1 MNIHLY
7 RHLAANPNVP
17 GIVPGKD
24 GNLARH
30 LDYNKASLQAL
41 QAQAGLRVEQAN
53 ITFAMYSPA
62 QRTHATLALINIGV
76 ACSDTPKVMLPE
88 LFPSDTQ
95 MPLIETAFKAS
106 KTDVSKY
113 APDAIAACDEFGRTA
128 AEAIKQAIAKAG
140 INHGDVLVVGHAPT
154 IQFAAL
160 HLAEN
165 QPEDRDR
172 VLHTAMGE
180 GDRFIVLQTIYFC
193 QLRFQPLG

>member
-30 LDYNKASLQAL
+30 LDYSKAMQQAL

-62 QRTHATLALINIGV
+62 QRTHATLVLISIGV
-76 ACSDTPKVMLPE
+76 ACSDTPKVMVPE

-95 MPLIETAFKAS
+95 MPLIEAAFKAS
-106 KTDVSKY
+106 KTDVSQY
-113 APDAIAACDEFGRTA
+113 APEAIAACDEFGRTA

-154 IQFAAL
+154 IQFAAM
-160 HLAEN
+160 HLAGN
-165 QPEDRDR
+165 RAEDRAL
-172 VLHTAMGE
+172 VLATSMGE
-180 GDRFIVLQTIYFC
+180 GDRFVLSDETGSN
-193 QLRFQPLG
+193 QLRFQTLG